1 MSRPGLVDSHV
12 HLTDFEAGTDIGAIV
27 EQATAAGVTH
37 LVCNG
42 TSEDDWHEV
51 LDVAALHREVRPC
64 LGLHPWFVP
73 SRSAKWLDTLEELI
87 KSTGCSIGETGLD
100 KCVESLD
107 KTAQEDAFRAQLDLA
122 RRYDRPITIH
132 CVRSWGW
139 LRDVLAGEPALPDRM
154 LLHAYGGPPDMVKPL
169 ADLGAYFSFSGKVLD
184 ETHGRAR
191 AALRAIPADRLLVE
205 TDAPSLLPPPPY
217 CTYIVMTTDG
227 RAHNHPGNLPAILA
241 GIADLLDEAVDAL
254 RQRIWDNA
262 LRFHGDTLGEL

>member
-12 HLTDFEAGTDIGAIV
+12 HLTDFEAGTDIDAIV
-27 EQATAAGVTH
+27 EQSTAVGVTH
-37 LVCNG
+37 LVCNS
-42 TSEDDWHEV
+42 TSEEDWHKV
-51 LDVAALHREVRPC
+51 LDVAASHREVKSC

-73 SRSAKWLDTLEELI
+73 NRSEKWLDTLEGLI
-87 KSTGCSIGETGLD
+87 TSTACGIGETGLD

-139 LRDVLAGEPALPDRM
+139 LRDVLEGESALPGRM
-154 LLHAYGGPPDMVKPL
+154 LLHAYGGSPDMVKPL

-191 AALRAIPADRLLVE
+191 AALLAIPADRLLVE
-205 TDAPSLLPPPPY
+205 TDAPSLRPPPPY
-217 CTYIVMTTDG
+217 CTYTVMTTDG

-241 GIADLLDEAVDAL
+241 GIAELLGEPVHAL
-254 RQRIWDNA
+254 RKRVWENA
-262 LRFHGDTLGEL
+262 LRFHGDTLGEI